1 MVNLKKHR
9 NTIIFLFVG
18 LIIMAVIL
26 YFIGIDTVVN
36 ALKNANPWYIIIAV
50 ILQCITYYLY
60 TLRWYI
66 INKSA
71 DMGDVTI
78 KKLLPMVLLSLAV
91 NNITPSGRGGG
102 EPVRAYVLSKESDYT
117 FDMTFATVLGDR
129 ALDTFPFIILAII
142 TIIGMI
148 FTFELSPVWIGVLVA
163 CVTAITILVVIII
176 YMSVNESFGTK
187 LTNWIVK
194 LVKRFYKKY
203 QPKHE
208 VQIRDYVSGFQRTM
222 RVLITDR
229 NVLLYA
235 LPLSFL
241 VWFMEILRVYCVF
254 LAFSANVP
262 LVVVAEVF
270 IIACLV
276 GMVPLLPGGLG
287 AVDGIMILFYSGA
300 GITAS
305 ISAAATVV
313 ERLISF
319 WMTTILGLIAL
330 SVYGANVLDSLSLG
344 KAKELSEGSS
354 ESENSEDIS
363 QSEDET
369 VISSEEN
376 NIE

>member
-1 MVNLKKHR
+1 MVDFKKHSK
-9 NTIIFLFVG
+9 TLVFLFVG
-18 LIIMAVIL
+18 LLIMAVIL
-26 YFIGIDTVVN
+26 YFIGIDTVIN
-36 ALKNANPWYIIIAV
+36 ALKNANPWYIILAV
-50 ILQCITYYLY
+50 ILQLVTYYMY

-148 FTFELSPVWIGVLVA
+148 FTFTLSPIWIAVLIV
-163 CVTAITILVVIII
+163 CVTAITILVCIII

-203 QPKHE
+203 QPRHE
-208 VQIRDYVSGFQRTM
+208 VQIRNYVSGFQKTM

-235 LPLSFL
+235 LPLSFI

-254 LAFSANVP
+254 LAFGANVS

-300 GITAS
+300 GISAS
-305 ISAAATVV
+305 ISAAVTVV

-330 SVYGANVLDSLSLG
+330 SIYGANVLDSLSLG
-344 KAKELSEGSS
+344 NAKELSDTS
-354 ESENSEDIS
+354 S
-363 QSEDET
+363 QSEDSGDNNQLEE
-369 VISSEEN
+369 VIE
-376 NIE
+376 